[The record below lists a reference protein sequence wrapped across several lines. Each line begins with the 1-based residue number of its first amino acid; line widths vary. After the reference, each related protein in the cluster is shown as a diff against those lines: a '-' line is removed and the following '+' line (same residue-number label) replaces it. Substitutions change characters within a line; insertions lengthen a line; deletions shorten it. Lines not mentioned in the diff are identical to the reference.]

1 MKLLILWGLLVLSV
15 YAAPKGKGSGEASTT
30 QEILPLSNVEVVL
43 ACTKGSTLGEQYAK
57 AFNDCVKQI
66 GQLSRQAANGKGKGK
81 TGKGKSGKGKSGK
94 GKAGKGK
101 GGRRCPSSDDV
112 MSKLRAKAE
121 KDTCVF
127 NSLGWVDGD
136 GKVIKDVMEQAIKL
150 LPAEVASQM
159 SQNSI
164 ETCANDK
171 AKEWSQR
178 PKRQRCDPTYS
189 PADRDGLTKYEAN
202 VAGMKCIKTVIS
214 TSCRSFISKP
224 VTAETIPLPLPSGNN
239 GPKPIVNGPG
249 GSGGSSSS
257 EETSGLQGEIPIPI
271 GVNPE
276 TVPLPI
282 SPVLGEDGS
291 SEEGGSSEDGGSSEE
306 GGSSEGGGYSHGG
319 QGHGG
324 HGNAVAEPFPIEG
337 GSSFGPF
344 PSGGLPFPIFPGPI
358 APGFGQHPSQ
368 GNFQQVIVES
378 PQAPSP
384 YFPPPSQSFPER
396 WPSNLVAA
404 LVPADW
410 AAENLSFQFGQA
422 DEEYDY
428 DYEEYYSEY
437 NNADIDEY
445 GGDIAEEYPDEYN
458 YDYAEDDTDTLIE
471 TSPEEPPIA
480 VAVPLP
486 LALDDEGEG
495 KDVEEATEAKTEAPT
510 SS

>member
-15 YAAPKGKGSGEASTT
+15 YAAPKRKGSGEASTT
-30 QEILPLSNVEVVL
+30 QEILSLSNVEVVL

-57 AFNDCVKQI
+57 AFNDCDKEL
-66 GQLSRQAANGKGKGK
+66 GPLSRQAGSGKGKGK
-81 TGKGKSGKGKSGK
+81 TGKGKSGKGKSGKGKSGKGKGGKGKGGKGNGKSGK

-136 GKVIKDVMEQAIKL
+136 GKVIKDVMEKAIKL

-214 TSCRSFISKP
+214 TSCRTFISKP

-257 EETSGLQGEIPIPI
+257 EETGGVQAETIPIPI

-276 TVPLPI
+276 TVSLPI
-282 SPVLGEDGS
+282 SPGLGEVGS
-291 SEEGGSSEDGGSSEE
+291 SEEGELSEEGGSTEEVGSSEE
-306 GGSSEGGGYSHGG
+306 GELSE
-319 QGHGG
+319 
-324 HGNAVAEPFPIEG
+324 E
-337 GSSFGPF
+337 
-344 PSGGLPFPIFPGPI
+344 
-358 APGFGQHPSQ
+358 
-368 GNFQQVIVES
+368 
-378 PQAPSP
+378 
-384 YFPPPSQSFPER
+384 
-396 WPSNLVAA
+396 
-404 LVPADW
+404 
-410 AAENLSFQFGQA
+410 
-422 DEEYDY
+422 
-428 DYEEYYSEY
+428 
-437 NNADIDEY
+437 
-445 GGDIAEEYPDEYN
+445 
-458 YDYAEDDTDTLIE
+458 
-471 TSPEEPPIA
+471 
-480 VAVPLP
+480 
-486 LALDDEGEG
+486 
-495 KDVEEATEAKTEAPT
+495 
-510 SS
+510 